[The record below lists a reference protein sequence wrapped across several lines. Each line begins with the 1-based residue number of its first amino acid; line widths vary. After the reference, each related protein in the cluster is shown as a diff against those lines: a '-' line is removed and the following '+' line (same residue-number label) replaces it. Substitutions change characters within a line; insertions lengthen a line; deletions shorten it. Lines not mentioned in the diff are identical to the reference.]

1 MITSKDVRYEL
12 EEAKKVIGS
21 NATVDE
27 KLKSLYK
34 LVVVAIKVAL
44 SIRTNTKQI
53 IAKVGA
59 EKIEPRKKEETKEE

>member
-53 IAKVGA
+53 MAKVGA

>member
-12 EEAKKVIGS
+12 EEAKKVIDS

-27 KLKSLYK
+27 KIKSLYK

-53 IAKVGA
+53 MAKVGA